1 MNKEFMYSA
10 LFGGLFIAVMVGYGV
25 LFFLVP
31 IPNLFKI
38 IIGIVV
44 ILLSYTMFKVIL
56 QRRDE
61 IREEEK
67 DDLSKY

>member
-10 LFGGLFIAVMVGYGV
+10 LFGGLFIAVLVGYGV

-31 IPNLFKI
+31 IPSLFKI